1 MSKPRR
7 VRLRPGKAEKIRQQ
21 RHPWLFSGAFAPDSV
36 AESGEVVCVCDEH
49 GQPIAYGHWEA
60 ESPIRCRVFAWES
73 AKLNPNETFWQQ
85 RFHRALALRRT
96 LPDLAIT
103 DAYRLINS
111 EGDALPGI
119 IIDIYRDVAVLQLR
133 TTGAERL
140 RPSLVRFLTE
150 NFTLRGIYLRR
161 ERAADSEWIAGERT
175 PETFIQ
181 EYGLTFKVSIETGQ
195 KTGFFLDQRHN
206 RQLLRQY
213 SAGKRVANFF
223 AYTGGFTVYAAA
235 GGATE
240 LLSVEIMP
248 EPAALIPENL
258 HLNGFSHIPHTL
270 WVEDA
275 FDALQKIEKGYWD
288 IIVLDPPAFT
298 HHPEAVPQA
307 LRGYKEINRRA
318 LRLLPEGGLLFT
330 FSCSAHVT
338 PALFRDMLFGAAADA
353 DRPVQIL
360 HFLHA
365 PPDHP
370 IDLFHP
376 QGEYLKGFVVRVG

>member
-1 MSKPRR
+1 MSKVRR

-21 RHPWLFSGAFAPDSV
+21 RHPWLFSGAFAPDTI
-36 AESGEVVCVCDEH
+36 AESGDTVCVCDEH
-49 GQPIAYGHWEA
+49 GQPLAYGHWDA
-60 ESPIRCRVFAWES
+60 ESPIRCRVFSWGS
-73 AKLNPNETFWQQ
+73 AKLQPNETFWQSQ
-85 RFHRALALRRT
+85 LERALHLRRA
-96 LPDLAIT
+96 LPDLRLT
-103 DAYRLINS
+103 NSYRLINS

-119 IIDIYRDVAVLQLR
+119 VVDVYDKVAVVQLR
-133 TTGAERL
+133 TPGAERL
-140 RPSLVRFLTE
+140 RPTLLRFLTSH
-150 NFTLRGIYLRR
+150 LSLKGIYLRR
-161 ERAADSEWIAGERT
+161 ESSSASEWIWGERT
-175 PETFIQ
+175 PEVLL
-181 EYGLTFKVSIETGQ
+181 EEHGLFFKVSIETGQ

-206 RQLLRQY
+206 RQLLRYY
-213 SAGKRVANFF
+213 SQGRKVANFF

-248 EPAALIPENL
+248 EPAHLLLENL
-258 HLNGFSHIPHTL
+258 RLNGFSHIPHTL

-275 FDALQKIEKGYWD
+275 FDALQKVEKDYWD

-298 HHPEAVPQA
+298 HHQDAVPQA
-307 LRGYKEINRRA
+307 IRGYKEINRRA
-318 LRLLPEGGLLFT
+318 LRLLPKGGLLFT
-330 FSCSAHVT
+330 FSCSAHIT
-338 PALFRDMLFGAAADA
+338 PQLFRDILLSAAMDA

-376 QGEYLKGFVVRVG
+376 QGEYLKGFVLKVE